1 MIILDS
7 VGSSPE
13 FESAKQ
19 KLEALRKEYALLLAE
34 YDDLTGTVRR
44 GLETEYM
51 LQIGRRENEI
61 FALQIQAQQLKR
73 EISLY
78 QAAKNRRETISEAA
92 VQEIIVKEFAE
103 YKAKL
108 DELEKKVREAE
119 KHHLSPKLSAAD
131 CKAVKEAYRELV
143 KLLHPDLNPEL
154 PEAAKQ
160 LWLRIVE
167 AYKNNDL
174 LELNILGDMVLALLK
189 EGDVKV
195 HTLDRMEEIR
205 EEQERISQ
213 KIADLRNRME
223 QLRREPP
230 FVYEKLLTDVAAV
243 QEKRKELDELRVS
256 FEKHIE
262 ELTRLRDSLR
272 GGKDA

>member
-1 MIILDS
+1 MIILDGLG
-7 VGSSPE
+7 VNPE
-13 FESAKQ
+13 FESAKRE
-19 KLEALRKEYALLLAE
+19 LEALRKEYASLLAE

-44 GLETEYM
+44 NLEAEYM

-61 FALQIQAQQLKR
+61 FALQIQVQQLKR
-73 EISLY
+73 EIALY
-78 QAAKNRRETISEAA
+78 QAAKNRREAISEAE
-92 VQEIIVKEFAE
+92 VREIIVKEFAE

-108 DELEKKVREAE
+108 DELQKKVREAE
-119 KHHLSPKLSAAD
+119 EHHFSPKLSAAD

-167 AYKNNDL
+167 AYKNNDF
-174 LELNILGDMVLALLK
+174 LELNILGDMVEALLK

-195 HTLDRMEEIR
+195 HTLDRMEEVR
-205 EEQERISQ
+205 EEQERISR

-243 QEKRKELDELRVS
+243 QAKRRELDELREN

-262 ELTRLRDSLR
+262 ELTRLRDGLR

>member
-19 KLEALRKEYALLLAE
+19 KLEALRKEYASLLAE

-108 DELEKKVREAE
+108 D
-119 KHHLSPKLSAAD
+119 
-131 CKAVKEAYRELV
+131 
-143 KLLHPDLNPEL
+143 
-154 PEAAKQ
+154 
-160 LWLRIVE
+160 
-167 AYKNNDL
+167 
-174 LELNILGDMVLALLK
+174 
-189 EGDVKV
+189 
-195 HTLDRMEEIR
+195 
-205 EEQERISQ
+205 
-213 KIADLRNRME
+213 
-223 QLRREPP
+223 
-230 FVYEKLLTDVAAV
+230 
-243 QEKRKELDELRVS
+243 
-256 FEKHIE
+256 
-262 ELTRLRDSLR
+262 
-272 GGKDA
+272 